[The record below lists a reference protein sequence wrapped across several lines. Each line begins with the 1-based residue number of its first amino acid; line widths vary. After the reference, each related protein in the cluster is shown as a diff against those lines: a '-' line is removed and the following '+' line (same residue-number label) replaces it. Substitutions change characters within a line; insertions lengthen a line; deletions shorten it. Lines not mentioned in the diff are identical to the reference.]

1 MSALLVTIL
10 VLHIFG
16 GLVGMIFLTSYM
28 LSLLK
33 DDADLKKLSRI
44 SFFALLAFLGSWI
57 LGGYYYLTYYG
68 KAVKPIIIKGDFAW
82 VHKIVMET
90 KEHIFLFLPFLAL
103 SVFLVTFL
111 LPGILAKEKNL
122 KTAVAFLAFMAQSI
136 ALLVAVFGFIIS
148 GAVGK

>member
-1 MSALLVTIL
+1 MSGFLVTIL

-33 DDADLKKLSRI
+33 EDADLKKLSRI
-44 SFFALLAFLGSWI
+44 SFYALLAFLGSWI

-68 KAVKPIIIKGDFAW
+68 KAVKPIITKGDFVW

-90 KEHIFLFLPFLAL
+90 KEHVFLFLPFLAL

-111 LPGILAKEKNL
+111 LPGIMSKDKNL
-122 KTAVAFLAFMAQSI
+122 KTSVAFLAFIAQSI
-136 ALLVAVFGFIIS
+136 ALLVAVFGIIIS